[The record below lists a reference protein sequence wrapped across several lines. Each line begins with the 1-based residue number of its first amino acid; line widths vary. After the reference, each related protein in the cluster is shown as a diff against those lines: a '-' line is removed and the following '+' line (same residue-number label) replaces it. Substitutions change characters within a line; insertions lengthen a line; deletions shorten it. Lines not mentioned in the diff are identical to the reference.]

1 MTSEGEPFWLLGVVG
16 IGDGSTPV
24 VAIQPATEET
34 HRGVLQRFRRAG
46 YGRISTREW
55 DTATWP
61 LSPTSALDVVGGDL
75 IRVTTGTASIYTAQ
89 PVSVTPMW
97 VSAARERRALVGLVP
112 AGSFETEQ
120 MTTEEGLAQLGELA
134 GRRVL
139 VGAMAQVRF
148 DMPISRPA
156 AR

>member
-1 MTSEGEPFWLLGVVG
+1 
-16 IGDGSTPV
+16 
-24 VAIQPATEET
+24 
-34 HRGVLQRFRRAG
+34 
-46 YGRISTREW
+46 
-55 DTATWP
+55 
-61 LSPTSALDVVGGDL
+61 
-75 IRVTTGTASIYTAQ
+75 
-89 PVSVTPMW
+89 
-97 VSAARERRALVGLVP
+97 
-112 AGSFETEQ
+112 